1 MEVLSE
7 WADTV
12 GEDERARQIEAVREE
27 LMWPKDARA
36 QDPTG
41 EWVWVKP
48 PLKVPENLEVIF
60 LRDPLFCEH
69 LYRDD
74 FTGRVLFHGREVVD
88 TMLTEIRLSISRTYK
103 VRYSIAQV
111 HELLN
116 YAAEKLARHPVREYL
131 EALRWDGVPR
141 ISRLLTDYAGVEHS
155 DLTATISRRFLISC
169 VARIMQP
176 GCKVDTVL
184 ILAGPQG
191 YGKSTW
197 FSALAGDEWFKD
209 DPIDIRSKDAKM
221 ALRGVWIYEMAE
233 LSSMKPRDAETV
245 KAFLSQKTD
254 RFRPP
259 YGRTEIEQPRQC
271 VFVGTTNEPSFLN
284 DPTGARRFW
293 PAEVT
298 RMPDIA
304 RTVADRD
311 QLWAEAVEAYRGRER
326 WWLELNESDA
336 LTEAQE
342 QYQHVDP
349 WQAHIE
355 SYINSAPPSPDGWTV
370 EQLLGGALDKD
381 KDKQSK
387 ADEMRIGGILTRL
400 GFVKRRIQVN
410 GKRRWRWLPG

>member
-7 WADTV
+7 WAANV
-12 GEDERARQIEAVREE
+12 GEDERAQQIENVRAL

-36 QDPTG
+36 QDPSG
-41 EWVWVKP
+41 AWVWVKP

-60 LRDPLFCEH
+60 LRDPMFCDN
-69 LYRDD
+69 LYRDE
-74 FTGRVLFHGREVVD
+74 FTGRVLFDGVEVVD

-116 YAAEKLARHPVREYL
+116 YAAAKLARHPVREYL
-131 EALRWDGVPR
+131 DGLRWDGKPR
-141 ISRLLTDYAGVEHS
+141 ISSLLSTYAGAQETELHTTV
-155 DLTATISRRFLISC
+155 SRRFMISC

-197 FSALAGDEWFKD
+197 FQALAGGPWFKD
-209 DPIDIRSKDAKM
+209 DPIDIRNKDAKM

-245 KAFLSQKTD
+245 KAFLSQRTD
-254 RFRPP
+254 RYRPP

-293 PAEVT
+293 PVEVK
-298 RMPDIA
+298 RMPDVA
-304 RTVADRD
+304 RTAADRD
-311 QLWAEAVEAYRGRER
+311 QLWAEAVEAYRAHER

-336 LTEAQE
+336 LMEAQE

-355 SYINSAPPSPDGWTV
+355 GYIESGPPRLEGWTV
-370 EQLLGGALDKD
+370 EDLLGGALDKD

-387 ADEMRIGGILTRL
+387 GDEMRIGGILTRL
-400 GFVKRRIQVN
+400 GFVKRRVQVG
-410 GKRRWRWLPG
+410 GKRRWRWFND